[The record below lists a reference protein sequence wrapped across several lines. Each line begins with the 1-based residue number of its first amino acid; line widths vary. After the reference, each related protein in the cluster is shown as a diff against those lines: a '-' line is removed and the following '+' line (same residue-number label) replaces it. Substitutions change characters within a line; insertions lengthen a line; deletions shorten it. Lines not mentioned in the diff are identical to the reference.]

1 MTLLGRARWTAQPAY
16 LGWLGPLLEQNLR
29 TLDEMLTRSL
39 SHDTPLPAEALPQV
53 EEVRGAVLF
62 LERPDLQE
70 ACQRILERLN
80 HSTQLEEKAATEVLT
95 DLALLEDALSEMYQ
109 GSRLLEGTAA
119 FAFAAA
125 CEEQL
130 RLIEDQWDVQVPLL
144 DWEGMEQSLGVL
156 QQLTDAWK
164 ATGMD
169 HSAQGLQRIHN
180 RVEQALVQPPKNR
193 PEAQA
198 VFLSIAEGLV
208 AVHDEFKIELSSPT
222 SVAEATAALTAQ
234 HTLATLS
241 GLMTEEIDATR
252 HRFLDALGKP
262 ELLTDLVPGMER
274 TAAAFALLEQPAAAR
289 EAWALAE
296 RFQKEPASSDM
307 ASSIALLEAFSQGL
321 LMRLPH
327 VNAVQAEP
335 APAPLASTPPSAN
348 LDGLL
353 DTFKGLAPTMKAWI
367 SNSRSQDALELRKG
381 FRQAATA
388 LLEEGSSSAQALAQG
403 CGGLLS
409 QMLESMEAPGLHQK
423 AAVLQGFRSLATY
436 LNAPLSPSRALETS
450 MQEALDRVE
459 KAVQIQPLTTPM
471 AVLKS
476 LDPTHASRD
485 WPVLSTQAEEALW
498 DFLARHWD
506 TLKRVEDPD
515 FWMAIALLETA
526 LRLIGAETQARV
538 LANARKEQALDF
550 LASRVLED
558 LLAQYNRKRSVE
570 TAEHLVR
577 RLEENLRAARLAL
590 TTNDDT
596 TLRHLLAHHHDL
608 LQEFGSMPSP

>member
-39 SHDTPLPAEALPQV
+39 SHDTPVPAEALPQV

-62 LERPDLQE
+62 LERPDLQD
-70 ACQRILERLN
+70 ACQRILERLR
-80 HSTQLEEKAATEVLT
+80 HATQWEEKAATEVLT
-95 DLALLEDALSEMYQ
+95 ELARLQDALSEMYQ

-169 HSAQGLQRIHN
+169 HSAQGLQCIHN
-180 RVEQALVQPPKNR
+180 RVEQALVQPPKTR
-193 PEAQA
+193 LEAQA

-208 AVHDEFKIELSSPT
+208 AVHNEFKIELCSPT

-234 HTLATLS
+234 QTLTTLS

-262 ELLTDLVPGMER
+262 ELLTDLTPGMER

-289 EAWALAE
+289 EAWTLVD

-307 ASSIALLEAFSQGL
+307 ASGIALLEAFSQGL

-327 VNAVQAEP
+327 VHAFQAEP
-335 APAPLASTPPSAN
+335 SPVPPAPPASLNGS
-348 LDGLL
+348 L
-353 DTFKGLAPTMKAWI
+353 DTFKGLAPTMKAWV
-367 SNSRSQDALELRKG
+367 SHSRTQDALELRKG
-381 FRQAATA
+381 FRKAATA
-388 LLEEGSSSAQALAQG
+388 LLLKEGSGSAQALAQG
-403 CGGLLS
+403 CEGLLS

-436 LNAPLSPSRALETS
+436 LNALPSPSMALETS
-450 MQEALDRVE
+450 LKEALERVE
-459 KAVQIQPLTTPM
+459 KAVLIQPLTTPM

-485 WPVLSTQAEEALW
+485 WPVLSTQTEEALW
-498 DFLARHWD
+498 DFLARHWG
-506 TLKRVEDPD
+506 TLKCVEDPD

-526 LRLIGAETQARV
+526 LRLIGADTQARV

-558 LLAQYNRKRSVE
+558 LLAQYNRKRSVG
-570 TAEHLVR
+570 TAERLVR
-577 RLEENLRAARLAL
+577 RLEENLKAARLAL
-590 TTNDDT
+590 TTNDDA

-608 LQEFGSMPSP
+608 LQEFGSLPSS